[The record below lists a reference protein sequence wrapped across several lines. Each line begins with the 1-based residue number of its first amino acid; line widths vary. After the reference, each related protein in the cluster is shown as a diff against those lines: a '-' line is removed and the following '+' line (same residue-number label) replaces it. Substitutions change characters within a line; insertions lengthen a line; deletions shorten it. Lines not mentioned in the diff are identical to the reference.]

1 MKRLIIIG
9 AGGHGRVVAD
19 ATDQPV
25 VFLDDNLKL
34 DGVIGSINQLE
45 QIKKRGDVIVVGI
58 GDNKIRMENLSK
70 IQEAA
75 TIIHSTAVISKS
87 ATIGDGT
94 VVFANVVIN
103 PNSAIGRGCILNTSS
118 TVDHDCI
125 IGDGVHISPGAHL
138 GGNTTVGDCSW
149 IGIGAS
155 VKHDVTI
162 GKNVI
167 VGAGAAVV
175 NDIPDGVTV
184 VGVPAKVK
192 KL

>member
-9 AGGHGRVVAD
+9 AGGHGRVVED
-19 ATDQPV
+19 ASNLDC
-25 VFLDDNLKL
+25 VFLDDNPKL
-34 DGVIGSINQLE
+34 EGVIGSINQLE
-45 QIKKRGDVIVVGI
+45 QIKEKGEAIIVGI
-58 GDNKIRMENLSK
+58 GDNKIRMEMLSK
-70 IQEAA
+70 IQEVA
-75 TIIHSTAVISKS
+75 TIIHPTAVISES
-87 ATIGDGT
+87 AMVGCGT

-103 PNSAIGRGCILNTSS
+103 PNSTIGRGCILNTAS

-125 IGDGVHISPGAHL
+125 LGDGVHISPGAHL
-138 GGNTTVGDCSW
+138 GGNVVVGDCSW

-155 VKHDVTI
+155 VKHGVSI

-175 NDIPDGVTV
+175 KDIPDGVTV

-192 KL
+192 RL